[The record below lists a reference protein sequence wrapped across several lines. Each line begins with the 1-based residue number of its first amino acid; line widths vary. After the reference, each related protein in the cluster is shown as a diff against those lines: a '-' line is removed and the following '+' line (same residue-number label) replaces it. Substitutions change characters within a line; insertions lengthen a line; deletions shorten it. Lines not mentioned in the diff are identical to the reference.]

1 MQILE
6 HRMFIGVQCYNY
18 LAMATLSVD
27 AGNLLWAFWD
37 VALLFVHVSNHDF
50 DDIMYINERKMYISE
65 MLVCVCISEIHRLTS
80 VKVYNGWQSILCGRW
95 AIVWQREELLRVNT
109 PSDGVTVLVTNLHT
123 GDAKNKKELN
133 IKTCILVLS
142 CPI

>member
-37 VALLFVHVSNHDF
+37 VALLFVHVNNHDF
-50 DDIMYINERKMYISE
+50 DDIMYINERKMYIS
-65 MLVCVCISEIHRLTS
+65 MCMYQWDSRLTG

>member
-6 HRMFIGVQCYNY
+6 HRMFIGVQCYNH

-37 VALLFVHVSNHDF
+37 VALLFVHVNNHDF

-65 MLVCVCISEIHRLTS
+65 MLVCVCISEI
-80 VKVYNGWQSILCGRW
+80 Q
-95 AIVWQREELLRVNT
+95 VWQVWKFIMDDSLYCVGDEPLCTKRRIITCNT

>member
-1 MQILE
+1 MCMYQ
-6 HRMFIGVQCYNY
+6 
-18 LAMATLSVD
+18 
-27 AGNLLWAFWD
+27 WD
-37 VALLFVHVSNHDF
+37 S
-50 DDIMYINERKMYISE
+50 S
-65 MLVCVCISEIHRLTS
+65 LTG
-80 VKVYNGWQSILCGRW
+80 VKVYNGWQSTLCGRW